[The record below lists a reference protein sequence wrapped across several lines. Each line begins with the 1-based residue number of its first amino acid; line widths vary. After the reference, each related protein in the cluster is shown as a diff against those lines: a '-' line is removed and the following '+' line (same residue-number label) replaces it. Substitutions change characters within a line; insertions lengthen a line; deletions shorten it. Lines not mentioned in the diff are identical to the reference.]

1 MKADDDYVDFFLDM
15 WYDFFSNT
23 RSWFGESSIPVASDT
38 YWYLWQ
44 VRSNVDFG
52 YDEVT
57 YVY

>member
-38 YWYLWQ
+38 YWY
-44 VRSNVDFG
+44 
-52 YDEVT
+52 
-57 YVY
+57 